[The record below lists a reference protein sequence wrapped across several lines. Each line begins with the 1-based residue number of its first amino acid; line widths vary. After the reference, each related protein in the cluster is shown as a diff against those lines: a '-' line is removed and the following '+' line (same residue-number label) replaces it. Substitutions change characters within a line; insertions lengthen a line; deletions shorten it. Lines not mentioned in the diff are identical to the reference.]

1 MLKLIGK
8 KEFDVFWDQG
18 AQLKCTACVTPLR
31 EHLDTVVLQ
40 LELEPCLAVFIR
52 GYYLILKKGR
62 KVTKSLRWI
71 FLLQKVYFELLFQI
85 KWLRCVNI
93 FGSFLLSASYLVFAL
108 VWFFFLEHSSGCS
121 QRGILNASSLVFF
134 SFFLIEYFPWWTLFL
149 LAIIKIH
156 ILSFPYLTGYMH
168 QWSASFCCTVCGNA
182 PQCCFISPRELIF
195 CTFFLC
201 SSNVFWKMWKEQVLF
216 FLSEHIVSNI
226 HTVCLFVCFV
236 FFFFTNMH
244 NVTISSVLWNWG
256 TWTSTGFGKKFKLST
271 LFWPL
276 APREAHSDCIN

>member
-1 MLKLIGK
+1 M
-8 KEFDVFWDQG
+8 
-18 AQLKCTACVTPLR
+18 
-31 EHLDTVVLQ
+31 
-40 LELEPCLAVFIR
+40 FIR

-71 FLLQKVYFELLFQI
+71 FLLQKVYFELLLQI

-93 FGSFLLSASYLVFAL
+93 SGSFLLSASYLVFVL
-108 VWFFFLEHSSGCS
+108 VWFFFLSIVVAVV
-121 QRGILNASSLVFF
+121 RGKFWTLPHWCFF

-156 ILSFPYLTGYMH
+156 VLSFPYLTGHTH
-168 QWSASFCCTVCGNA
+168 QWSASFCCTVYGNT
-182 PQCCFISPRELIF
+182 PQCCFLSPRELIF

-226 HTVCLFVCFV
+226 HTVCLFVCFLV
-236 FFFFTNMH
+236 FFFFPNMH

-256 TWTSTGFGKKFKLST
+256 TWASAGFGKKFKLST

-276 APREAHSDCIN
+276 APREARSDCIN

>member
-108 VWFFFLEHSSGCS
+108 VWFFFLSIVVAVVRGEFWMLPHWFFFLSFWLNTFPGGLYFCWQLWKSIFSLSLISLAICISGVLPFAALS
-121 QRGILNASSLVFF
+121 VVTHPSAASSLLESWSFALSFSVHLMSSGRCERNKCFFF
-134 SFFLIEYFPWWTLFL
+134 SLNTLFL
-149 LAIIKIH
+149 I
-156 ILSFPYLTGYMH
+156 
-168 QWSASFCCTVCGNA
+168 
-182 PQCCFISPRELIF
+182 
-195 CTFFLC
+195 
-201 SSNVFWKMWKEQVLF
+201 
-216 FLSEHIVSNI
+216 
-226 HTVCLFVCFV
+226 
-236 FFFFTNMH
+236 
-244 NVTISSVLWNWG
+244 
-256 TWTSTGFGKKFKLST
+256 ST
-271 LFWPL
+271 LFVYL
-276 APREAHSDCIN
+276 FVFCFFFLYKYA